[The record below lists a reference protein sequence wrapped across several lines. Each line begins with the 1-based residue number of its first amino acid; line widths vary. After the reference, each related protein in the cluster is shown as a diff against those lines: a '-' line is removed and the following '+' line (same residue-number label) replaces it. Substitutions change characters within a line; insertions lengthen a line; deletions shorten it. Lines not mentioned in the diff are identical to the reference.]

1 METGIVSS
9 PGYEASGSTTC
20 VIQPSLLLSIRSI
33 SGRLKKICAEI
44 IAGPHK
50 GITLR
55 VLLQIHAICSRKLYT
70 IYRMGSG
77 RILDPCWN
85 KNAQPWDNQLTKWY
99 N

>member
-20 VIQPSLLLSIRSI
+20 VIQPTLLLNIRSI

-44 IAGPHK
+44 IAGHHK

-55 VLLQIHAICSRKLYT
+55 VLLQSHANSAENYT
-70 IYRMGSG
+70 PFI
-77 RILDPCWN
+77 
-85 KNAQPWDNQLTKWY
+85 KWVLAEY
-99 N
+99 